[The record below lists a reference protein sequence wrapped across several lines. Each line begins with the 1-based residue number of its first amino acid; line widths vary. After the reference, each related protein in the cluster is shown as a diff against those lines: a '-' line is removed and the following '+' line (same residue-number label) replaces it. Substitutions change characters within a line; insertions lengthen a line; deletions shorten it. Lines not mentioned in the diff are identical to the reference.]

1 MIFSSYKFIFLFFP
15 IVYLG
20 YFLLK
25 KTNKYEAVK
34 LWLIAAS
41 LYFYGSGNIKFLP
54 ILVFTALFN
63 FVISRGIVTSDK
75 KPVKTVLMS
84 LGILE
89 NLGMLFYFKYRNF
102 FFQNIN
108 WVFGSDIAMKNIIL
122 PLGISFYTFQILSYV
137 FDCYNGDAKKYGFTD
152 YMLFVTFFPQLIVGP
167 VVTHGEIIPQFK
179 KDNLLKIDKN
189 NILAAIMYFSIGCA
203 KKILLA
209 DPLIDFATAFYGG
222 DMEMNFIT
230 SWTAVLSYTFAYYF
244 DFSGYI
250 DMALG
255 LGLFFNIKL
264 PVNFNS
270 PYKARNFAD
279 FWRRWNITISRF
291 LNDNIFK
298 NIFKFGDGMAKL
310 IFATLITFIVSGIW
324 HGAGWHYIA
333 WGVVNGIFVSI
344 ANVMTVKRKKLPF
357 PLAWALTFFFSVLV
371 RVLFDATGLFQAAAV
386 YKTMFTFNDG
396 ILYGIRTFAAENIKV
411 LCVIGISA
419 FICFFCKNTQEMLA
433 DFKPKPIH
441 AVFCGVILAV
451 SLFYIG
457 SVSQFLYFQF

>member
-15 IVYLG
+15 VVFLG
-20 YFLLK
+20 FLLLK
-25 KTNKYEAVK
+25 QTKSEKLVK
-34 LWLIAAS
+34 IWLIFSS

-54 ILVFTALFN
+54 ILIFTALFN
-63 FVISRGIVTSDK
+63 FFISRGLVVTEK
-75 KPVKTVLMS
+75 KFPKLILLI
-84 LGILE
+84 LGVAE
-89 NLGMLFYFKYRNF
+89 NLGLLFYFKYRNF
-102 FFQNIN
+102 FFENVNLI
-108 WVFGSDIAMKNIIL
+108 FGTDILMKKIIL

-137 FDCYNGDAKKYGFTD
+137 FDCFMGSAKKYNFID

-167 VVTHGEIIPQFK
+167 VVTHDEIIPQFSK
-179 KDNLLKIDKN
+179 ENLFKTDKN
-189 NILAAIMYFSIGCA
+189 NIITAIMYFSVGCA

-209 DPLIDFATAFYGG
+209 DPLIDFATSFYGG
-222 DMEMNFIT
+222 GMPMNFIN

-264 PVNFNS
+264 PINFNS

-298 NIFKFGDGMAKL
+298 RIFKFGNGMAKL
-310 IFATLITFIVSGIW
+310 IFATIITFIVSGIW
-324 HGAGWHYIA
+324 HGAGWHYIV

-371 RVLFDATGLFQAAAV
+371 RVLFDANGLMQAAEV
-386 YKTMFTFNDG
+386 YKTMFTFNG
-396 ILYGIRTFAAENIKV
+396 QILYGIRAFLAENIN
-411 LCVIGISA
+411 VIVIILLSA
-419 FICFFCKNTQEMLA
+419 FICFFCKNTQEMFA
-433 DFKPKPIH
+433 DRKPKLSQ
-441 AVFCGVILAV
+441 AVYCGVILAV